1 MESITNNVSGIAT
14 ADSATELQATSPVQT
29 AAPDSK
35 RGHKGKGKGKAPKAP
50 TSGAPDYANMP
61 TSDLI
66 DAWSA
71 YVRDVRSDIAT
82 LAINTLGTTS
92 DTLVKGELA
101 ALVAVG
107 IGLRKAYGRGIK
119 RDVVAK
125 LLPAVTIPADF
136 NPTFGLF
143 LSAAKLRADD
153 ASERK
158 VMSDIRA
165 GLRATIRT
173 MRRDVK

>member
-1 MESITNNVSGIAT
+1 
-14 ADSATELQATSPVQT
+14 
-29 AAPDSK
+29 
-35 RGHKGKGKGKAPKAP
+35 
-50 TSGAPDYANMP
+50 MP